1 MSYQGADYSQM
12 PLEKAEKMI
21 KQMPRQFREKAE
33 GQKKQ
38 IEDAMKEVRYRR
50 AEKEYTWATY
60 RLNKQEAR
68 ASRIHCMKILSDYG
82 DTPFADKAKAIMEKT
97 GGMPSEP
104 VQQFSWLADLFPK
117 RDKITPLLK
126 PTPNLDD
133 QDKATQSVYE
143 RTAGKS
149 GPASVTEGGTSQR

>member
-1 MSYQGADYSQM
+1 
-12 PLEKAEKMI
+12 
-21 KQMPRQFREKAE
+21 
-33 GQKKQ
+33 
-38 IEDAMKEVRYRR
+38 
-50 AEKEYTWATY
+50 
-60 RLNKQEAR
+60 
-68 ASRIHCMKILSDYG
+68 MKILSDYG

-97 GGMPSEP
+97 GGMPAEP
-104 VQQFSWLADLFPK
+104 VQQLSWLADLFPT

-149 GPASVTEGGTSQR
+149 GPASVTEGGTTKR